1 MSRSP
6 HPLPAAKSLP
16 IPLPPDPAVVRWS
29 IAVVGTIV
37 AVVALATFAYGGV
50 QAWVQPLLIAA
61 AAFLAVAAVRVGWGQ
76 RPGWLT
82 FAATGLAATAAAQ
95 LVPLPLGVLEVISP
109 ARAQTLRELGDAAPA
124 WAPLSYYSPNTR
136 QALASLLIACAAF
149 ASVANTVRSS
159 FTVTWLLTGLFIVG
173 VAQSLLA
180 ILQIAAEA
188 PGVYW
193 EPSLGGGP
201 WTGSF
206 INHSNFCQLVNATF
220 GAGLGLL
227 LVRSSAERRRAG
239 RLNSPLSNRFSLS
252 SYLQKHGSVLVGLAI
267 HAVAI
272 ALSLSRGGVLGAT
285 VAAAVVALAL
295 ARNRKLGP
303 TAWVL
308 LTVPVL
314 AIAGLLAVGS
324 DALFDRLET
333 LDKRSSYADRIE
345 LSKATA
351 RVGLQHPLTGTGLG
365 THRYV
370 FPAYD
375 STGAAALA
383 EQADNDYAQLF
394 EEMGAPGVIATAI
407 FVIALLFAVERIT
420 RTSRSTVRY
429 ALYGVLYAVVACLV
443 QGLTDYGLRLPAT
456 YVTVAAMCGLVP
468 AVGAVVSGKAQTL
481 PARMSLPTLV
491 AAGVALTAFG
501 WLGRQAWLDYCGE
514 RWFSV
519 AQATERL
526 IRRDDWEP
534 TQDDYINLLVAAEN
548 ASVIRPQDVDYAY
561 WLNAYRWEAF
571 TIGVDPTEVAATPE
585 GAGVAQRLAAELA
598 AAHRLCPTF
607 GPLYTLEGQV
617 LLALGDPRAFE
628 CVNKG
633 QKLSPGDSEACYIA
647 GYAACLQDP
656 PDRERAEEL
665 LSEAIALNPRLFADM
680 VRVWVPTFDD
690 ETFPIRLAKDNPDR
704 LRLVAQTLRE
714 VGGHDD
720 TVEEVMQKVAEVA
733 REQVAAGK
741 ATPAQIAST
750 AERIAAEGNLEEAV
764 QLYRQALA
772 RSHAN
777 IYWRLALAD
786 VLTKLK
792 RYDEATREARLCL
805 RLKPGWQPA
814 IQRMEQLSLLAPPD
828 DRLLPLPAL
837 PASEGEAADK
847 VKTKAASH
855 PAE

>member
-1 MSRSP
+1 VSRSP
-6 HPLPAAKSLP
+6 HPLPVAKPLP
-16 IPLPPDPAVVRWS
+16 IPLPPDPAVERWS
-29 IAVVGTIV
+29 IAVVGTAITV
-37 AVVALATFAYGGV
+37 AAVATFAYGGV

-61 AAFLAVAAVRVGWGQ
+61 AGFLAVAAVRVGWGQ

-82 FAATGLAATAAAQ
+82 FAAAGLAAIAAVQ

-124 WAPLSYYSPNTR
+124 WAPLSYYPPNTR
-136 QALASLLIACAAF
+136 QALASLLVACAVF
-149 ASVANTVRSS
+149 ASVAAAVRSIAS
-159 FTVTWLLTGLFIVG
+159 VTWLLMGLFIVG

-180 ILQIAAEA
+180 ILEVAAEA

-193 EPSLGGGP
+193 ETSLGGVP

-239 RLNSPLSNRFSLS
+239 RLNSPLSSRFSLS

-267 HAVAI
+267 QAVAI
-272 ALSLSRGGVLGAT
+272 ALSLSRGGVLGAA

-295 ARNRKLGP
+295 GRNRKLGP

-314 AIAGLLAVGS
+314 VMAGLLAVGS
-324 DALFDRLET
+324 DALFDRIGT
-333 LDKRSSYADRIE
+333 LKERSSYSDRIE

-351 RVGLQHPLTGTGLG
+351 RVGLQHPATGTGLG
-365 THRYV
+365 THRYA

-375 STGAAALA
+375 TTGSPALA

-394 EEMGAPGVIATAI
+394 EEMGTPGVIAAAI
-407 FVIALLFAVERIT
+407 FMITLLLAVERIT

-429 ALYGVLYAVVACLV
+429 ALYGVLYAVVACVV

-456 YVTVAAMCGLVP
+456 YVTMAALCGLVP
-468 AVGAVVSGKAQTL
+468 AVGAIIAGKAPML
-481 PARMSLPTLV
+481 PARPSLPTLSAV
-491 AAGVALTAFG
+491 AAVLTAVG
-501 WLGRQAWLDYCGE
+501 WLGYQAWLDYRGE
-514 RWFSV
+514 RWFAV

-548 ASVIRPQDVDYAY
+548 ASAIRPQDVDYAY
-561 WLNAYRWEAF
+561 WLNGYRWEAF

-585 GAGVAQRLAAELA
+585 GAEVAQRVAAEVA

-617 LLALGDPRAFE
+617 LLALGDPRALE

-633 QKLSPGDSEACYIA
+633 QELSPGDSEACYIA

-656 PDRERAEEL
+656 PDRERAEQL

-680 VRVWVPTFDD
+680 VRIWVHTFND
-690 ETFPIRLAKDNPDR
+690 EAFPIRLAKEDPDR

-714 VGGHDD
+714 VGGHDE

-741 ATPAQIAST
+741 ATPSQIAAT
-750 AERIAAEGNLEEAV
+750 AERAAAEGNLEEAV

-777 IYWRLALAD
+777 VYWRLALAD

-837 PASEGEAADK
+837 PASEGEAAGEK
-847 VKTKAASH
+847 EANAASP

>member
-6 HPLPAAKSLP
+6 HPLPAAKPLP
-16 IPLPPDPAVVRWS
+16 IPLPADPAVVRWS

-61 AAFLAVAAVRVGWGQ
+61 AGFLAVAAVRVGWGQ

-82 FAATGLAATAAAQ
+82 FAAAGLAAIAAAQ
-95 LVPLPLGVLEVISP
+95 LVPLPLGLLEVISP
-109 ARAQTLRELGDAAPA
+109 ARAQTLRELGEASPA
-124 WAPLSYYSPNTR
+124 WAPLSYYPPNTR
-136 QALASLLIACAAF
+136 QALASLLVACAVF
-149 ASVANTVRSS
+149 ASVAAAVRSTAS
-159 FTVTWLLTGLFIVG
+159 VTWLLTGLFIVG

-180 ILQIAAEA
+180 ILEVAAEA

-193 EPSLGGGP
+193 ETSLGGVP

-239 RLNSPLSNRFSLS
+239 RLSNRFSLS

-267 HAVAI
+267 QAAAI
-272 ALSLSRGGVLGAT
+272 ALSLSRGGLLGAA

-295 ARNRKLGP
+295 GRNRKLGP

-308 LTVPVL
+308 LTVPVF
-314 AIAGLLAVGS
+314 AIVGLLAVGS
-324 DALFDRLET
+324 DALFDRMGT
-333 LDKRSSYADRIE
+333 LDERSSYSDRIE

-351 RVGLQHPLTGTGLG
+351 RVGLQHPATGTGLG
-365 THRYV
+365 THRYA
-370 FPAYD
+370 FPTYD
-375 STGAAALA
+375 TTGSPALA

-394 EEMGAPGVIATAI
+394 EEMGAPGVIAAAI
-407 FVIALLFAVERIT
+407 FVIALLLAVERIT

-429 ALYGVLYAVVACLV
+429 ALYGVLYAVVACVV

-456 YVTVAAMCGLVP
+456 FVTMAALCGLVP
-468 AVGAVVSGKAQTL
+468 AVGAIIAGKTPML
-481 PARMSLPTLV
+481 PARPSLPTLGAC
-491 AAGVALTAFG
+491 AAVLTAFG
-501 WLGRQAWLDYCGE
+501 WLGYQAWLDYRGE

-548 ASVIRPQDVDYAY
+548 ASAIRPQDVDYAY

-585 GAGVAQRLAAELA
+585 GAEVAKRVAAEVA

-617 LLALGDPRAFE
+617 LLALGDPRALE

-680 VRVWVPTFDD
+680 VRIWVHTFDD
-690 ETFPIRLAKDNPDR
+690 EAFPIRLAKEDPDR
-704 LRLVAQTLRE
+704 LRLVAQTLRV
-714 VGGHDD
+714 VGGHDE
-720 TVEEVMQKVAEVA
+720 TVREVMQKVAEVA

-741 ATPAQIAST
+741 ATPSQIAAT
-750 AERIAAEGNLEEAV
+750 AERAAAEGNLEEAV

-777 IYWRLALAD
+777 VYWRLALAD

-792 RYDEATREARLCL
+792 RYDEANREARLCL

-828 DRLLPLPAL
+828 DRPLPAL
-837 PASEGEAADK
+837 PASKGEAADEGEAS
-847 VKTKAASH
+847 AAQPS
-855 PAE
+855 AE